1 MTDKNETDAVFD
13 DDPMRYE
20 VLVNWPR
27 RLAREEPFYR
37 RLFESAQARRVL
49 DVACGTGHH
58 AEMFHSWGLEV
69 EGADASEAMIAHCR
83 DRLGESDTLH
93 WVVRSY
99 DQPCDR
105 PGTFDAA
112 ICVGNSLA
120 LAGDMATVEKAMAA
134 MLGALRPGALCVIH
148 VLNLWR
154 FDEGPILWQKQLR
167 VSDERGD
174 RIILKGVH
182 RVGERGFVEFGE
194 FNLDGTGRFNSSTI
208 LAIEAED
215 LNAMAQDGG
224 GCEVQLF
231 GGYHDEPYDRSTS
244 VDLILVCR
252 RSA

>member
-1 MTDKNETDAVFD
+1 MADKMKSDGVFD

-27 RLAREEPFYR
+27 RLAHEEPFYR
-37 RLFESAQARRVL
+37 RWFESAGVSRVL

-58 AEMFHSWGLEV
+58 AELFRLWELEV

-83 DRLGESDTLH
+83 DRLGESDRLH

-105 PGTFDAA
+105 AGSFDAA

-120 LAGDMATVEKAMAA
+120 LAGNMPTIERAVAA
-134 MLGALRPGALCVIH
+134 MLAALRPGGLCVIH

-154 FDEGPILWQKQLR
+154 LAEGPTYWQKHLR

-182 RVGERGFVEFGE
+182 RVGARGFVEFGE
-194 FNLDGTGRFNSSTI
+194 FDLEGKGQFDSSTI
-208 LAIEAED
+208 LAIEPED
-215 LNAMAQDGG
+215 LKAMAEAAG
-224 GCEVQLF
+224 GCEIQLF
-231 GGYHDEPYDRSTS
+231 GGYGDEPYDRTTS